1 MKKVLKILAPLIAVP
16 VVLLIGSLLAD
27 QIPFSR
33 AKPPSSVI
41 DVQSCLL
48 WLNKPM
54 AYYRVTVDRNVYY
67 QITGPAGRY
76 LASGPAA
83 YTFDSSGRF
92 LGWTAD
98 MGDFKTPAQ
107 VFSTGADRQ
116 KIGLAELPKSL

>member
-1 MKKVLKILAPLIAVP
+1 MKKVLKILAACIAIP

-33 AKPPSSVI
+33 AKPPATVTDI
-41 DVQSCLL
+41 QSCLL
-48 WLNKPM
+48 WLSKPM
-54 AYYRVTVDRNVYY
+54 AYYRVTVDSNVYY
-67 QITGPAGRY
+67 QITGPSGRY

-83 YTFDSSGRF
+83 YTFDSGGRF

-107 VFSTGADRQ
+107 VFSTGANRQ
-116 KIGLAELPKSL
+116 RIGLAELPKKL